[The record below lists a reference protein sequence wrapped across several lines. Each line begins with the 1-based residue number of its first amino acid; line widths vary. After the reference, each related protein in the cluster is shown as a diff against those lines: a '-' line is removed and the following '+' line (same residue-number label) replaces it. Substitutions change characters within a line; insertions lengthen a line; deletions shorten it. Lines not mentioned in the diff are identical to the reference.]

1 MVFKI
6 ALRPD
11 QITDLASLRVHKPE
25 LIDAIIA
32 NLAASLDPLIPSDAK
47 ERFGKLTQEWQSDT
61 KFLSNIE
68 EIALHPAYQRIIG
81 MGPTVIPYILE
92 KLITSPG
99 YWFWAL
105 KAITGEDPV
114 PAVDRGD
121 MVNMTQH
128 WLQWGR
134 DHGL

>member
-1 MVFKI
+1 M
-6 ALRPD
+6 A
-11 QITDLASLRVHKPE
+11 ITDLASLRAHKPE
-25 LIDAIIA
+25 LIDAIIE
-32 NLAASLDPLIPSDAK
+32 NLAASLEPLTPSDSK
-47 ERFGKLTQEWQSDT
+47 ERFEMLMQEWQCDT
-61 KFLSNIE
+61 KFLSNID

-81 MGPTVIPYILE
+81 MGPTVIPFILE

-114 PAVDRGD
+114 PAADRGD
-121 MVNMTQH
+121 MVSMTQH

-134 DHGL
+134 ENGYGAD